1 MGIRDYISS
10 TANAVNEN
18 AIKPVKTFCSTS
30 YSHGHA
36 AVTMI
41 GKTSYSYGSAAA
53 SKIAS
58 AIRVN
63 AVEKVSQQLQ
73 DEDAQS
79 KMRQFASNIATNAA
93 GFVFREALKTLPG
106 GGPIVEIVS
115 RSLPDKKNLQNHKK
129 EEAEALK
136 SKLVD
141 HEEKIKELQAVIH
154 KMRKE
159 QSNSK
164 QVLNQAEVHELDDV
178 ELEFRKLEAYK
189 NQAAA
194 VRFLRTIHLHSDE
207 NKQPVDQLR
216 TMLMKGLISNHI
228 LHDIN
233 STKKCHESDA

>member
-106 GGPIVEIVS
+106 GWLLLELVS
-115 RSLPDKKNLQNHKK
+115 QSMPENKKSQNHKK
-129 EEAEALK
+129 KVVNALR
-136 SKLVD
+136 SESENNED
-141 HEEKIKELQAVIH
+141 
-154 KMRKE
+154 KM
-159 QSNSK
+159 
-164 QVLNQAEVHELDDV
+164 HELDT
-178 ELEFRKLEAYK
+178 EENLESNKHAACKTQAPSIRK
-189 NQAAA
+189 Q
-194 VRFLRTIHLHSDE
+194 ILHS
-207 NKQPVDQLR
+207 K
-216 TMLMKGLISNHI
+216 M
-228 LHDIN
+228 
-233 STKKCHESDA
+233 